1 MSKIKNYTEAIKEL
15 EIILKS
21 LQEDQVAIDQLESKV
36 KRANELI
43 VYCQEILRK
52 AEKTILDK

>member
-1 MSKIKNYTEAIKEL
+1 MAKINNYTEAIKEL

-36 KRANELI
+36 KRANKLI
-43 VYCQEILRK
+43 VYCQEVLRK